1 MKLTLGLWIGRAGTL
16 EYLDDITKR
25 YMKATTNEEKEKLTQ
40 LAREFKENA
49 TDEET
54 IKSATYYVRIF
65 VSIAKNH
72 FHSKCIKLQRITI
85 TAKDRK
91 YCQENVKNHIMCLN
105 RG

>member
-1 MKLTLGLWIGRAGTL
+1 
-16 EYLDDITKR
+16 
-25 YMKATTNEEKEKLTQ
+25 MKATTNEEKEKLTQ

-72 FHSKCIKLQRITI
+72 FHIKCVKPQHMTM
-85 TAKDRK
+85 TAIDRK
-91 YCQENVKNHIMCLN
+91 YWPKNVKKPHIMHLN